1 MNETMAL
8 RPQMRAHLVEVAKRL
23 ERVNLDGIDG
33 DAELLALAL
42 RRAEKD
48 LVEVRFDRFARVGPV
63 GRVRDFVRE
72 LRVDAAL
79 RRDRR
84 RRRAGAAEENSGSG
98 RRGGGDSEG
107 GGLEQ

>member
-1 MNETMAL
+1 MAL

-72 LRVDAAL
+72 LCVYAL
-79 RRDRR
+79 GEIGGGER
-84 RRRAGAAEENSGSG
+84 GCSG
-98 RRGGGDSEG
+98 RKQRQRQRGGGDSEG
-107 GGLEQ
+107 GGLEK